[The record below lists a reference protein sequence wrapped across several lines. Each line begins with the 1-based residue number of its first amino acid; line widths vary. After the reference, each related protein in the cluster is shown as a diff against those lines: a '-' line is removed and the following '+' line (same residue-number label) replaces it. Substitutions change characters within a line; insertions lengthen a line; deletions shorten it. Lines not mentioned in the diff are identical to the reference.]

1 MQRVS
6 ESVLGVVAAAGL
18 AGGVAANVAW
28 AGTAGTPRLT
38 AWLVT
43 VAAILLLCGC
53 IGMAIKDSWTGVI
66 ESARNRVSLSRLQA
80 YAWTVLVLSG
90 FLTAAASN
98 FYLEADMTA
107 LSIVIPPQLL
117 AAMGIASASLV
128 AAPALLSLKA
138 VPPAAAAAAA
148 AQGVSAGIH
157 RRADSAAAGWLD
169 IFRGDE
175 QGNCATPDLSK
186 IQQFLI
192 TLGLVA
198 LYGALLGQMFL
209 NPGGI
214 DQLPPLSE
222 NFVWLLGISHAG
234 YLAYKAVPHPAA
246 PDAAPASAP
255 AAAIAAPASAP
266 TAAGARPGR
275 RAR

>member
-1 MQRVS
+1 MATKRVS
-6 ESVLGVVAAAGL
+6 APVLGVIAAAGL
-18 AGGVAANVAW
+18 AGGVAANIAW
-28 AGTAGTPRLT
+28 AGIAGTERLA
-38 AWLVT
+38 AWLLT
-43 VAAILLLCGC
+43 VAAIVILCCC
-53 IGMAIKDSWTGVI
+53 IGMAIKNSWTGVI
-66 ESARNRVSLSRLQA
+66 ESARNRVSLSRLQMFV
-80 YAWTVLVLSG
+80 WTVLVLSG

-98 FYLEADMTA
+98 FYLSRDMTA
-107 LSIVIPPQLL
+107 LSIVIPPELL

-128 AAPALLSLKA
+128 AAPALVSLKA
-138 VPPAAAAAAA
+138 VPAPAAAAAA

-157 RRADSAAAGWLD
+157 RRADSAVAGWLD

-175 QGNCATPDLSK
+175 QGNCDTPDLSK

-214 DQLPPLSE
+214 EQLPALGE

-234 YLAYKAVPHPAA
+234 YLAYKAVPHPASGG
-246 PDAAPASAP
+246 APAPVPAPVPAPAPAP
-255 AAAIAAPASAP
+255 AAGRAS
-266 TAAGARPGR
+266 RPGSR
-275 RAR
+275 

>member
-1 MQRVS
+1 M
-6 ESVLGVVAAAGL
+6 VAAAGL
-18 AGGVAANVAW
+18 AGGIAANIAW
-28 AGTAGTPRLT
+28 AGNAGTPRLT
-38 AWLVT
+38 AWLLT
-43 VAAILLLCGC
+43 VAAIMLLCGC
-53 IGMAIKDSWTGVI
+53 IGMAIKNSWTGVI
-66 ESARNRVSLSRLQA
+66 ESARNRVSLSRLQM
-80 YAWTVLVLSG
+80 YVWTVLVLSG

-98 FYLEADMTA
+98 FYLAGDMTA
-107 LSIVIPPQLL
+107 MSIVIPPQLL

-128 AAPALLSLKA
+128 AAPALVSLKA
-138 VPPAAAAAAA
+138 LPPAAAAAAA

-157 RRADSAAAGWLD
+157 RRADPAAAGWLD

-175 QGNCATPDLSK
+175 QGNCDTPDLSK

-214 DQLPPLSE
+214 DQLPPLGE

-234 YLAYKAVPHPAA
+234 YLAYKAVPHPASQG
-246 PDAAPASAP
+246 AAPP
-255 AAAIAAPASAP
+255 
-266 TAAGARPGR
+266 AAGAGAGQEPP
-275 RAR
+275 AATAALPS